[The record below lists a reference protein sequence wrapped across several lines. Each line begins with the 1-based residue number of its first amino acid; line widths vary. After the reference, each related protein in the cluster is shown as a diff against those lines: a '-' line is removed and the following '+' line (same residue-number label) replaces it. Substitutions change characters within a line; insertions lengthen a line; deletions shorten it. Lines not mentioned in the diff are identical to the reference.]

1 MMPAQPRLLLVLSML
16 LLLLGE
22 PCGARQAKTT
32 TLQQLPPAARN
43 LIAVKV
49 TGTKRFTEAEVVAS
63 SGLHLGS
70 AVTEDDFKKA
80 ARRLGDT
87 GAFTDIGFTFSFSS
101 AGTKLQL
108 NLTDAPKFVP
118 AHFEDF
124 VWFSDE
130 ELQRQIKERVP
141 LFNGELPVTGHM
153 SDEVSD
159 VLQAMLVLKGIPGHV
174 SYLRYTRG
182 EGPVESINYNAANVS
197 ILVRNIEFTGAAP
210 GELTLLEAAGKR
222 LTERGYSGA
231 RLATFVERQLLPI
244 YRARGYLKASFGP
257 SQPKVIKLPT
267 ASSDDESRNLTLV
280 DVTLAV
286 SPGQQYKLSRVEWS
300 GNREFSTDQLQSM
313 IRVQTGRL
321 ANTVQ
326 LSDHLAEIRTL
337 YGSRGYISTS
347 IKVEAEFD
355 EATGTVVLHLDVK
368 EGAVYHMG
376 ELELRGL
383 DNSLTAKLR
392 AAWKLRAGEVYDATY
407 LEQFFAAANKLLPAN
422 FDWEVTPHVTGN
434 IRDKSVDVDLQYS
447 VKAPR

>member
-1 MMPAQPRLLLVLSML
+1 
-16 LLLLGE
+16 
-22 PCGARQAKTT
+22 
-32 TLQQLPPAARN
+32 
-43 LIAVKV
+43 
-49 TGTKRFTEAEVVAS
+49 
-63 SGLHLGS
+63 
-70 AVTEDDFKKA
+70 
-80 ARRLGDT
+80 
-87 GAFTDIGFTFSFSS
+87 
-101 AGTKLQL
+101 
-108 NLTDAPKFVP
+108 
-118 AHFEDF
+118 
-124 VWFSDE
+124 
-130 ELQRQIKERVP
+130 
-141 LFNGELPVTGHM
+141 
-153 SDEVSD
+153 
-159 VLQAMLVLKGIPGHV
+159 
-174 SYLRYTRG
+174 
-182 EGPVESINYNAANVS
+182 
-197 ILVRNIEFTGAAP
+197 
-210 GELTLLEAAGKR
+210 
-222 LTERGYSGA
+222 
-231 RLATFVERQLLPI
+231 
-244 YRARGYLKASFGP
+244 
-257 SQPKVIKLPT
+257 
-267 ASSDDESRNLTLV
+267 V

-355 EATGTVVLHLDVK
+355 EAAGTVVLHLDVK

-392 AAWKLRAGEVYDATY
+392 AAWKLRAGEVYDVTY
-407 LEQFFAAANKLLPAN
+407 LEQFLAAANKLLPAN